1 MSNYRFSAPARQDLR
16 QIKNY
21 MAQFSLSAASRFLD
35 AFEEKCRLLADF
47 PEMGRSRQEIAP
59 SLRSLPVDK
68 YVIFYRPIENG
79 IQVERVLSGYRDLDE
94 VFSEDEEN

>member
-1 MSNYRFSAPARQDLR
+1 MCIMSKYIFSAPARQDLR

-47 PEMGRSRQEIAP
+47 PEMGRSRQELAP

-68 YVIFYRPIENG
+68 YVNLLGLQPFFLLLGLPF
-79 IQVERVLSGYRDLDE
+79 VLA
-94 VFSEDEEN
+94 

>member
-1 MSNYRFSAPARQDLR
+1 MGNYSFSAPARQDLR

-47 PEMGRSRQEIAP
+47 SDEIFADVRDYTPTPEKP
-59 SLRSLPVDK
+59 CW
-68 YVIFYRPIENG
+68 
-79 IQVERVLSGYRDLDE
+79 
-94 VFSEDEEN
+94 